1 METQKCLKSTSR
13 RQLCSSATGGT
24 ENGLANQDT
33 TACTDGLA
41 SMMANAVLVLGPFP
55 TDFENV
61 VAPVNDPSTYDI

>member
-1 METQKCLKSTSR
+1 MLKVNQPTPIVFVRYS
-13 RQLCSSATGGT
+13 GT

-61 VAPVNDPSTYDI
+61 VAPVNDPSTYNT

>member
-1 METQKCLKSTSR
+1 MSKVNQPMPIVFVRYS
-13 RQLCSSATGGT
+13 GT

-33 TACTDGLA
+33 TAYTDCLA

-61 VAPVNDPSTYDI
+61 VAPVNDPSTYYT